1 MKKTVLF
8 LSIILVSLVCLNANA
23 QNKKR
28 RAPNNTATSTH
39 STKDYNSKA
48 CVVDGTN
55 LIFTVKGVK
64 FEMILV
70 ESGDFMMGARSND
83 IYANDNEKP
92 AHNVTLTPYFI
103 GKTEVT
109 QELWEAIMGDN
120 PSNNKSPRHPVEQV
134 SYEDCKAFIEKL
146 NLLTDV
152 EFSLPTEA
160 QWEYAARGGR
170 DGGYRYAGTTQ
181 HLNEFAWYNDNSNGE
196 THDVATKRPNGLGLF
211 DMSGNV
217 SEWCNDWWGDY
228 PRIGLTNP
236 TGPSS
241 GPAHILRGGNFEC
254 FDFLLRVSHRRGGV
268 PNAKSKAFG
277 LRLAI
282 EVTPSKLEA
291 YKIYSSIARKK
302 APKNN
307 KNKIETGGGL
317 ILY

>member
-1 MKKTVLF
+1 MKY
-8 LSIILVSLVCLNANA
+8 LSSLLIIVVSLVCINSINA
-23 QNKKR
+23 QTKKR
-28 RAPNNTATSTH
+28 RTPNTTATSTRTAEQH
-39 STKDYNSKA
+39 NSKA

-55 LIFTVKGVK
+55 LVFTVKDVK

-70 ESGDFMMGARSND
+70 ESGDFMMGAPNND
-83 IYANDNEKP
+83 IYAYDNEKP

-134 SYEDCKAFIEKL
+134 SYEDCKAFIGKL
-146 NLLTDV
+146 NLLTEV

-181 HLNEFAWYNDNSNGE
+181 HLNEFAWYNDNSDGE

-228 PRIGLTNP
+228 PRIDLVNP
-236 TGPSS
+236 VGPSS
-241 GPAHILRGGNFEC
+241 GPAHILRGGNYAC
-254 FDFLLRVSHRRGGV
+254 PDVILRVSHRMGGT
-268 PNAKSKAFG
+268 PNSSNEAFG

-282 EVTPSKLEA
+282 EVTPSKLAA
-291 YKIYSSIARKK
+291 YKIYSSIASKK
-302 APKNN
+302 SPKNN
-307 KNKIETGGGL
+307 KNKIETSDGL